1 MAEDAEALS
10 GSLALFS
17 DLTRVLLQDVRREAA
32 ASLEALVPHK
42 ITTLFG
48 LITAGADLYRS
59 LGVKTKSEAEAG
71 EWDSFLKQVDDGLQA
86 SDGLLF
92 GLGSSYAK
100 VMRFGCL
107 LQYSEYVAAGRDF
120 PDVPPRLLEDIYQEH
135 HPGGVS
141 LSGSEAAAG
150 PHPPFWMTALTRPCG
165 RAGGQS

>member
-59 LGVKTKSEAEAG
+59 LGVKTKSEAEAVWQKSDHHAAVRQQLDELLQLEG

-86 SDGLLF
+86 SDGLLSAGEPLERLNPHSQLCDARSGRSTTLGEFLCPGQKLLLVLIRHF
-92 GLGSSYAK
+92 G
-100 VMRFGCL
+100 
-107 LQYSEYVAAGRDF
+107 
-120 PDVPPRLLEDIYQEH
+120 
-135 HPGGVS
+135 
-141 LSGSEAAAG
+141 
-150 PHPPFWMTALTRPCG
+150 
-165 RAGGQS
+165 